1 MADDGRID
9 HAASAETQSLEAW
22 VDLPDG
28 VLHGQQGPQ
37 VLGLGDNALLGF
49 REPFYLMDLLDR
61 FHRPSDGKPLRVVH
75 PEFREH

>member
-1 MADDGRID
+1 MQPPPR
-9 HAASAETQSLEAW
+9 HSLSRPGSI
-22 VDLPDG
+22 LPDG
-28 VLHGQQGPQ
+28 VLHGQQGLQ